1 MDSFRGT
8 VFRLVMFVEFEK
20 SADSDYPITLLQ
32 KAGVD
37 LSTPKPIVEAL
48 KVFEESLD
56 MLEAVII

>member
-1 MDSFRGT
+1 
-8 VFRLVMFVEFEK
+8 MFVEFEK